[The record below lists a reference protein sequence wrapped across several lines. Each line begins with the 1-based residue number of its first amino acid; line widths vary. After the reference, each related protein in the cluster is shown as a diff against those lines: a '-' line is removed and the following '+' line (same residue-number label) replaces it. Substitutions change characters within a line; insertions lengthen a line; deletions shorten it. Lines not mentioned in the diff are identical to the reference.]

1 VLKAVK
7 NDFSPSELLSGTSEV
22 LLVLGGDHGGG
33 VFRMHLRMLVR
44 KENGKNKHHTYQIG
58 QIDTQHDKG
67 KILQNTIGKKIQAD
81 AESMGSKL
89 ILKKGGVFG
98 DIGHTIEQTNNIFSF
113 IELSLRYYAT
123 GDLKYYFQLVG
134 RENMSTV
141 AWDLQNGIWKK
152 KNLTKLLMRSASDHG
167 LLSGFVQLGFKR

>member
-1 VLKAVK
+1 MYSSGSVAVSSK
-7 NDFSPSELLSGTSEV
+7 N
-22 LLVLGGDHGGG
+22 
-33 VFRMHLRMLVR
+33 
-44 KENGKNKHHTYQIG
+44 
-58 QIDTQHDKG
+58 
-67 KILQNTIGKKIQAD
+67 
-81 AESMGSKL
+81 
-89 ILKKGGVFG
+89 LKKGGDGKIISGVFG